1 MTTYEYELVKMESSE
16 TDVDA
21 VQEILNDKG
30 EKGFRF
36 ITVQKFWTYDNDYSA
51 VQRNFL
57 VLEKATEELWKGAGW
72 VKRNCFF

>member
-57 VLEKATEELWKGAGW
+57 VLEKATKEL
-72 VKRNCFF
+72 

>member
-36 ITVQKFWTYDNDYSA
+36 ITVQKFWTYDNEYSA

-57 VLEKATEELWKGAGW
+57 VLEKAIEEL
-72 VKRNCFF
+72 

>member
-30 EKGFRF
+30 GKGFRF
-36 ITVQKFWTYDNDYSA
+36 IAVQKFWTYDNDYSA

-57 VLEKATEELWKGAGW
+57 VLEKATKEL
-72 VKRNCFF
+72 

>member
-1 MTTYEYELVKMESSE
+1 MTTYEYELVKMEPSE

-36 ITVQKFWTYDNDYSA
+36 ITVQKFWTYDNEYSA

-57 VLEKATEELWKGAGW
+57 VLEKAIEEL
-72 VKRNCFF
+72 

>member
-1 MTTYEYELVKMESSE
+1 MTTYEYELIKMEPSE
-16 TDVDA
+16 TDADA

-36 ITVQKFWTYDNDYSA
+36 VAVQKFWTYDNDYSA

-57 VLEKATEELWKGAGW
+57 VLEKAIEEL
-72 VKRNCFF
+72 